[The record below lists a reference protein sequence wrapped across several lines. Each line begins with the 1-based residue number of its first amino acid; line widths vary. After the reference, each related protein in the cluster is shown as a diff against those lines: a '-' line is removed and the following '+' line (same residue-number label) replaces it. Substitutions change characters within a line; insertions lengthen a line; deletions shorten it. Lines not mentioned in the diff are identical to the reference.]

1 MGRLEVRI
9 DQGTSSGVHLA
20 LLFNGDLISGPCGI
34 TIRTGE
40 IAALLARLEPDIIR
54 VDREMINDDVF
65 HRVCG
70 FKNTIFV

>member
-9 DQGTSSGVHLA
+9 DQGTSSGVHLV
-20 LLFNGDLISGPCGI
+20 LLFNGQQITGPCGI

-40 IAALLARLEPDIIR
+40 IAALLARLEPDLIE

-65 HRVCG
+65 HGVCG
-70 FKNTIFV
+70 FKNTRFV